1 MRLVRMRKMRLGGLS
16 VAMACLASVSMTA
29 QSPYGWRGPE
39 RDGVY
44 FENGLLKEWPSEGPE
59 LLWETME
66 LGKGYSSPV
75 IVDGRLY
82 ITGMDEEGTQEIFF
96 AYSLDGKK
104 LYQTAYGVPWTDT
117 YPETRTTPTIENG
130 KAYVISGSGEIVCL
144 DTADGKIVW
153 KVDGGKKFERMT
165 GKWGTS
171 ECPLVFDNKVIYTPG
186 GNQTTMV
193 ALDAETG
200 ETVWKS
206 EPLGEH
212 SSYTSPLL
220 VMNNGKI
227 KIVGVTGRSVFGVNP
242 ETGKIEWTF
251 RDWGRSPEDLA
262 KGFESIAPNTPLYDN
277 GRLFVCNGYNMGSFM
292 LRLNVDATKADLVWR
307 NDDLDTH
314 HGGFVLVDGVIYGS
328 NWINNGSGN
337 WVAVD
342 WNTGE
347 TKFDTPWPGGKGK
360 GSIIAADDMLYCY
373 DERRGTVGL
382 IRPNP
387 EKFDVVS
394 EFRITK
400 GVGPHWAHP
409 VIHEGVLYIR
419 HGNALMAFKIK

>member
-104 LYQTAYGVPWTDT
+104 LYQTAYVVPWTDT

-153 KVDGGKKFERMT
+153 KVDGG
-165 GKWGTS
+165 
-171 ECPLVFDNKVIYTPG
+171 
-186 GNQTTMV
+186 
-193 ALDAETG
+193 
-200 ETVWKS
+200 
-206 EPLGEH
+206 
-212 SSYTSPLL
+212 
-220 VMNNGKI
+220 
-227 KIVGVTGRSVFGVNP
+227 
-242 ETGKIEWTF
+242 
-251 RDWGRSPEDLA
+251 
-262 KGFESIAPNTPLYDN
+262 
-277 GRLFVCNGYNMGSFM
+277 
-292 LRLNVDATKADLVWR
+292 
-307 NDDLDTH
+307 
-314 HGGFVLVDGVIYGS
+314 
-328 NWINNGSGN
+328 
-337 WVAVD
+337 
-342 WNTGE
+342 
-347 TKFDTPWPGGKGK
+347 
-360 GSIIAADDMLYCY
+360 
-373 DERRGTVGL
+373 
-382 IRPNP
+382 
-387 EKFDVVS
+387 
-394 EFRITK
+394 
-400 GVGPHWAHP
+400 
-409 VIHEGVLYIR
+409 
-419 HGNALMAFKIK
+419 

>member
-1 MRLVRMRKMRLGGLS
+1 
-16 VAMACLASVSMTA
+16 
-29 QSPYGWRGPE
+29 
-39 RDGVY
+39 
-44 FENGLLKEWPSEGPE
+44 
-59 LLWETME
+59 
-66 LGKGYSSPV
+66 
-75 IVDGRLY
+75 
-82 ITGMDEEGTQEIFF
+82 
-96 AYSLDGKK
+96 
-104 LYQTAYGVPWTDT
+104 
-117 YPETRTTPTIENG
+117 
-130 KAYVISGSGEIVCL
+130 
-144 DTADGKIVW
+144 
-153 KVDGGKKFERMT
+153 MT
-165 GKWGTS
+165 GK
-171 ECPLVFDNKVIYTPG
+171 
-186 GNQTTMV
+186 
-193 ALDAETG
+193 
-200 ETVWKS
+200 
-206 EPLGEH
+206 
-212 SSYTSPLL
+212 
-220 VMNNGKI
+220 
-227 KIVGVTGRSVFGVNP
+227 SVFGVNP

-251 RDWGRSPEDLA
+251 RDWGRSPEDMA

-400 GVGPHWAHP
+400 GVGLHCAHP
-409 VIHEGVLYIR
+409 VIHEGLLYIR
-419 HGNALMAFKIK
+419 HGNALMVFKIK